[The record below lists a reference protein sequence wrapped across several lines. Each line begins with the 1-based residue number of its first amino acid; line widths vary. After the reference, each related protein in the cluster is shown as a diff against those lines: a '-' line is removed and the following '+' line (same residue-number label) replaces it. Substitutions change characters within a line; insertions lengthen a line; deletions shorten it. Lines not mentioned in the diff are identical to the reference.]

1 MHDCAFG
8 HGIKDSTRST
18 SNRKHFLIAFS
29 DDRTTNNPPF
39 IVMDLQPSSFDRA
52 RIRTYSNHLTPL
64 DSEDS
69 EARRASLLITSS
81 AARKYP
87 HRRTAQPGHQ
97 PPKPVGLHFLFTRAQ
112 LESTTAPNT
121 PRSNHEAQRA
131 SILVHPSAARVSPST
146 KIQIFITLQL
156 IYANTFFHFHNP
168 VALHNRVS
176 CAKHQPAYKRNPY
189 TQQYRCN
196 GRFLRVRR
204 LD

>member
-69 EARRASLLITSS
+69 EARRASLSIHPS

-87 HRRTAQPGHQ
+87 HRRTAHPGHQ
-97 PPKPVGLHFLFTRAQ
+97 PQSPQGFTFIYSERSSKAPSQTHCTPRPPNPKPEGLHFQFTRAQ
-112 LESTTAPNT
+112 LGS
-121 PRSNHEAQRA
+121 
-131 SILVHPSAARVSPST
+131 SPPPKS
-146 KIQIFITLQL
+146 K
-156 IYANTFFHFHNP
+156 
-168 VALHNRVS
+168 S
-176 CAKHQPAYKRNPY
+176 S
-189 TQQYRCN
+189 
-196 GRFLRVRR
+196 
-204 LD
+204 